1 MKEFFF
7 LENNVSGKILACPV
21 FIISMADFI
30 ILDLYVLGKI
40 QSRKIGKGRN
50 IHKET

>member
-7 LENNVSGKILACPV
+7 LENNVSGKTLVCPV
-21 FIISMADFI
+21 FIISTADFV
-30 ILDLYVLGKI
+30 ILDLCVPGKI

-50 IHKET
+50 IHEET